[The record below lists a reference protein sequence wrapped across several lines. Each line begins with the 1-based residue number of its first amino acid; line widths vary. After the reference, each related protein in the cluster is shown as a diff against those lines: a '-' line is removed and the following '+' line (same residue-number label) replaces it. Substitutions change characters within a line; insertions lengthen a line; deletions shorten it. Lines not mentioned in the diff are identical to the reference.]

1 MSRFVRNWW
10 PPVALLVPI
19 LVVQRLWLGDYAA
32 TGHAAGHLGG
42 ATVVF
47 GLTFVVTLIVWATPP
62 DLRRSPALW
71 ILASAVCLAG
81 LVLTIGNLRVV
92 DAIGTDNWTDEQA
105 GIRGPARPGF
115 ESGHQLAERGM
126 WIATACA
133 LLLAGWLLWKG
144 AVRTGPGIA
153 AMILCVIFPPWI
165 LPGAGLLVLAVAVVV
180 NRARRLRGDSNPA
193 CVEDADGKLIGLVE
207 SP

>member
-1 MSRFVRNWW
+1 MKRLVRDWW
-10 PPVALLVPI
+10 PPVALLLPI
-19 LVVQRLWLGDYAA
+19 LVIQGLWLGGYQA

-42 ATVVF
+42 ATAVF
-47 GLTFVVTLIVWATPP
+47 GLTFVVALIVWATPP
-62 DLRRSPALW
+62 DLRRRPALW

-92 DAIGTDNWTDEQA
+92 DAIGTDNWTDDQA

-115 ESGHQLAERGM
+115 ESGHELAERGM

-133 LLLAGWLLWKG
+133 LLLVGWLLWKG
-144 AVRTGPGIA
+144 AVRTGPGVA
-153 AMILCVIFPPWI
+153 AIILCVIIPPWL
-165 LPGAGLLVLAVAVVV
+165 LPGAGLLVVVVALVV
-180 NRARRLRGDSNPA
+180 NRARRLRGDTDPE
-193 CVEDADGKLIGLVE
+193 CVRDADGNVVGLIQ

>member
-1 MSRFVRNWW
+1 MNRLVRNWW
-10 PPVALLVPI
+10 PPVAFLVPI
-19 LVVQRLWLGDYAA
+19 LVVQRMWLGDYEAS
-32 TGHAAGHLGG
+32 GHAAGHLGG

-62 DLRRSPALW
+62 DLRRLPALW

-81 LVLTIGNLRVV
+81 LVMTIGNLRVV
-92 DAIGTDNWTDEQA
+92 DAIGADNWTDELA
-105 GIRGPARPGF
+105 GIRGPGRPGF

-126 WIATACA
+126 WIAALCA

-165 LPGAGLLVLAVAVVV
+165 FPGVGLLVVAVALVV
-180 NRARRLRGDSNPA
+180 NRARRLRGDSDPA
-193 CVEDADGKLIGLVE
+193 CLEDGDVSTKGLIQ